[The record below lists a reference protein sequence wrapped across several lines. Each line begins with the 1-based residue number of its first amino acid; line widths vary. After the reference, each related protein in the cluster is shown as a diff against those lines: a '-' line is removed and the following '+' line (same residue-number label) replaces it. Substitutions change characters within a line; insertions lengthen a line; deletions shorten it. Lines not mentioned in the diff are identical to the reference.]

1 MSEYVSAEGYQPV
14 TVSDWESYSGRKTY
28 AKPGGCYYTS
38 RFAVAEYLN
47 SIRKQ
52 AGAILLRE
60 IRPGYIMPVGVWNVR
75 ESLRTLFKQK
85 YESFDSLD
93 KALNYS
99 CNFLEIPKRNWIN
112 CSYLLRQAYY
122 QRKLTDFT

>member
-1 MSEYVSAEGYQPV
+1 
-14 TVSDWESYSGRKTY
+14 
-28 AKPGGCYYTS
+28 
-38 RFAVAEYLN
+38 
-47 SIRKQ
+47 
-52 AGAILLRE
+52 
-60 IRPGYIMPVGVWNVR
+60 MPVGVWNVR